1 VDNPL
6 AHLPLEELLRIQEDL
21 RTANSGHIR
30 GQKIIAQHL
39 GAVNEAIRAATTV
52 ETDIVVTDHALVRY
66 LERIEG
72 IDLDGIRSKIRA
84 MVHGKIDPKSDHD
97 IVVDD
102 DSRAVF
108 VVRRGQTITTT
119 LHADQGI
126 PEVGQLAV
134 MKEAQ

>member
-1 VDNPL
+1 MDNPL
-6 AHLPLEELLRIQEDL
+6 AHLPLEELERIREDL
-21 RTANSGHIR
+21 RTASSGHIR

-39 GAVNEAIRAATTV
+39 GAVNEAIRAAKAS
-52 ETDIVVTDHALVRY
+52 ETDIVVTDHALVRF

-72 IDLDGIRSKIRA
+72 VDIEAIRSKIRT

-97 IVVDD
+97 IVVDE

-119 LHADQGI
+119 LHADQSI
-126 PEVGQLAV
+126 PEVGQLSV
-134 MKEAQ
+134 MKGT